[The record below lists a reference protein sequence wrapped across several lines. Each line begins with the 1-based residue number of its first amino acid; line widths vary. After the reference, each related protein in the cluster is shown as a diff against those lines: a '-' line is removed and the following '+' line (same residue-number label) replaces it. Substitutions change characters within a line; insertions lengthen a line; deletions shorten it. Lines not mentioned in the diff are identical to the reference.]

1 MATNKVKHACHEAAN
16 VLRVMKLTLLL
27 WHLLRRYIEGC
38 CLSFLWC
45 SLLLATPSLSQW
57 LLTNQRTSDR
67 FLNDC
72 ILMGPWT
79 HLCATSYW
87 TVFQAR
93 VFLESILQME
103 FFSEWYRIDS
113 SSTQSTRVGKTS
125 RVSAAIQNNH
135 RTWFWRGA
143 KQNRAQVLG
152 DVFHSLMQGL
162 PAVPALLA
170 SRCSSAAT
178 FGCVVNFGM
187 KRCVKGRFGTM
198 SVLSSNTVYYR
209 SWFFECVYILYI
221 QTQMCFH
228 IPIYVYIMYS
238 H

>member
-16 VLRVMKLTLLL
+16 VLSVMKLTLLL
-27 WHLLRRYIEGC
+27 WQLLRRYIEGC

-45 SLLLATPSLSQW
+45 SLLLAPPSLSQW

-72 ILMGPWT
+72 ILMGAWT
-79 HLCATSYW
+79 DLCATSYW

-93 VFLESILQME
+93 VFLESIVQME
-103 FFSEWYRIDS
+103 FFGMISHRFQFHTVHKS
-113 SSTQSTRVGKTS
+113 RKNL

-187 KRCVKGRFGTM
+187 KRCLKGRFGTM
-198 SVLSSNTVYYR
+198 SVLSSNTGYCR
-209 SWFFECVYILYI
+209 SWFFECV
-221 QTQMCFH
+221 
-228 IPIYVYIMYS
+228 
-238 H
+238 